1 MTTYRCYL
9 MQGEVIRGVHVIDAQ
24 EDSAAI
30 MSAAALLNASP
41 EHQGIEIWRGA
52 RLVARI
58 PQPEGS
64 G

>member
-1 MTTYRCYL
+1 

-58 PQPEGS
+58 PQPESS